1 MFFLTGIGHYIKV
14 KITESNYTFWKY
26 FVYQDYILVKIYSY
40 VFLYNCLL
48 HKSLLKIWKKVY
60 IQARLEAI
68 IFGCPAITHKINFPC
83 LPIHLQ
89 VHACMVYWLGCR
101 DTSHSASV
109 PFIYTYIQ
117 IQQTRCVCK
126 LDFNQFP
133 KVRAVKRFDWKMCVN
148 LVCIDCFYCQPVTGT
163 NSITALNSNVGMFTT

>member
-68 IFGCPAITHKINFPC
+68 IFGCPAITHKINLPC
-83 LPIHLQ
+83 LPIH
-89 VHACMVYWLGCR
+89 
-101 DTSHSASV
+101 
-109 PFIYTYIQ
+109 I
-117 IQQTRCVCK
+117 
-126 LDFNQFP
+126 
-133 KVRAVKRFDWKMCVN
+133 
-148 LVCIDCFYCQPVTGT
+148 
-163 NSITALNSNVGMFTT
+163 